1 MFVHYRSQGFI
12 LKKENRGESSQLF
25 TVYTK
30 RFGKLEI
37 SGKAIR
43 KISSKLRSGI
53 DIFYLSDIEFI
64 QGKTH
69 KTLTD
74 AVLIE
79 KFENIRKNLRKLKI
93 VSKISEVFNE
103 LVKGQEKDE
112 KLWSLLDEIFN
123 KLNNLQF
130 TIYNLQL
137 LYYYFLWN
145 FLSILGY
152 EPELYKCSICQKKLV
167 AENLYFDPEEGG
179 VVCGHCL
186 GKNKQSKKI
195 EQETV
200 KIIRIFLKKDWQT
213 LKKLKV
219 NSDDLKVLK
228 TISDYFFLSIT
239 KGNFD
244 ISN

>member
-1 MFVHYRSQGFI
+1 MFVHYRSRGFV
-12 LKKENRGESSQLF
+12 LKKENRGESNQLF
-25 TVYTK
+25 TIYTK

-37 SGKAIR
+37 LGKAIR

-74 AVLIE
+74 AILIE

-93 VSKISEVFNE
+93 ASKISEVFNE
-103 LVKGQEKDE
+103 LVKGQERDE
-112 KLWSLLDEIFN
+112 KLWNLLDEIFN

-130 TIYNLQL
+130 TIYGLQL

-167 AENLYFDPEEGG
+167 SENLYFDLEEGG
-179 VVCGHCL
+179 VICVSCPE
-186 GKNKQSKKI
+186 KNKKSKKI
-195 EQETV
+195 EQETI

-213 LKKLKV
+213 LRKLKV
-219 NSDDLKVLK
+219 SSDYLKNLK
-228 TISDYFFLSIT
+228 TISDYFFLFIV

>member
-1 MFVHYRSQGFI
+1 
-12 LKKENRGESSQLF
+12 
-25 TVYTK
+25 
-30 RFGKLEI
+30 
-37 SGKAIR
+37 
-43 KISSKLRSGI
+43 
-53 DIFYLSDIEFI
+53 
-64 QGKTH
+64 
-69 KTLTD
+69 
-74 AVLIE
+74 
-79 KFENIRKNLRKLKI
+79 
-93 VSKISEVFNE
+93 
-103 LVKGQEKDE
+103 
-112 KLWSLLDEIFN
+112 
-123 KLNNLQF
+123 
-130 TIYNLQL
+130 
-137 LYYYFLWN
+137 
-145 FLSILGY
+145 
-152 EPELYKCSICQKKLV
+152 LV